1 MPPAKPDRSA
11 NNWDYSSRAAD
22 PRLTGDQV
30 IQRLGSGLAVCRRK
44 RCKLRVSRLRPAT
57 NIQSKRAPCAEAKAY
72 IADNRCAVADTKF
85 DRRGILRIRGMH
97 IDKSW
102 LQESITR
109 ASRMHGVT
117 IMHKSHRIAVGIAT
131 AVGLILLSGLPA
143 QAPAQTAGA
152 PTAAQANAVGMKCNG
167 KPIATDPGS
176 GKPIADPFK
185 GKLAGPGL
193 PEGLLPIDGK
203 VRDSILLPDPPCQ
216 EIVSPA
222 GQEDVG
228 LANLQRGFDVY
239 SWRTFIALNWPAKST
254 NVTSI
259 DQAQADTPTR
269 WEDMDNFKQ
278 LLDVMLPPKS
288 PPPTW
293 PTDRAGMEAERERLM
308 PEQCRALDKQFP
320 NRMIVKMIEE
330 SFNEPFKTGPL
341 IDQQG
346 HYAIF
351 DILMNRQMFK
361 YITDN
366 HLNTK
371 DGQMSAAKSGLFVD
385 FPAGQ
390 NDTPGTDGTLGAFM
404 LKVSWKILSPD
415 EIRAKNFHMVKA
427 LVLMP
432 QVPPDDPNAK
442 RPCLPETLGL
452 IGFHAVHK
460 TASRPQWIWTSF
472 EHVKNVPDKDEVA
485 NNKLDG
491 PYNFFS
497 VNCKDNCPAA
507 NATPPRPWDPNPT
520 LQLKF
525 RKDDS
530 FKSQIVRET
539 PLTDA
544 AKNMNKIFHSLLPKA
559 SVWQNYMLLSTQWP
573 SVFDCTKLHSQSS
586 DAPAPKTDFLKQPD
600 MTCSP
605 APTFFAN
612 STLETYSQ
620 AESDGGVPLATS
632 SCIACHGNAVGFQT
646 RPSNPKP
653 GEVNLNQSDFTFM
666 LEKAK

>member
-1 MPPAKPDRSA
+1 
-11 NNWDYSSRAAD
+11 
-22 PRLTGDQV
+22 
-30 IQRLGSGLAVCRRK
+30 
-44 RCKLRVSRLRPAT
+44 
-57 NIQSKRAPCAEAKAY
+57 
-72 IADNRCAVADTKF
+72 
-85 DRRGILRIRGMH
+85 
-97 IDKSW
+97 
-102 LQESITR
+102 
-109 ASRMHGVT
+109 MHGVT

-131 AVGLILLSGLPA
+131 AVGLILLSELSA

-152 PTAAQANAVGMKCNG
+152 PTAAQANAIGMKCN
-167 KPIATDPGS
+167 ATR
-176 GKPIADPFK
+176 ILDPFK
-185 GKLAGPGL
+185 GQLAGPDL
-193 PEGLLPIDGK
+193 PPGLLPIDGT
-203 VRDSILLPDPPCQ
+203 VRDSIFAAGLPCQ
-216 EIVSPA
+216 ENVTPV

-228 LANLQRGFDVY
+228 LENLQRGFDFY
-239 SWRTFIALNWPAKST
+239 SWRTFIALNSPADGT
-254 NVTSI
+254 PI
-259 DQAQADTPTR
+259 DQAQPDMRTR

-278 LLDVMLPPKS
+278 LLDVMLPANLQPPK
-288 PPPTW
+288 W
-293 PTDRAGMEAERERLM
+293 PTDKAGMEAERERLM
-308 PEQCRALDKQFP
+308 PEECRALHKQMP
-320 NRMIVKMIEE
+320 ERMIVKMIEE

-371 DGQMSAAKSGLFVD
+371 AGQMNAANSGLFVD
-385 FPAGQ
+385 FPPGHNNTAGKL
-390 NDTPGTDGTLGAFM
+390 DGTFGAFM

-415 EIRAKNFHMVKA
+415 QIQAKNFHMVNA

-432 QVPPDDPNAK
+432 PGDPKAK
-442 RPCLPETLGL
+442 RPCLAETLGL

-460 TASRPQWIWTSF
+460 TVGRPQWIWTSF

-485 NNKLDG
+485 ANKLDG

-497 VNCKDNCPAA
+497 VTCKDNCPAA
-507 NATPPRPWDPNPT
+507 NATPPRPWDPDPA

-544 AKNMNKIFHSLLPKA
+544 AKNMNKIFHSMLPAA

-573 SVFDCTKLHSQSS
+573 SAFACTSLHSQSF
-586 DAPAPKTDFLKQPD
+586 DAPAPQTDFLKQPD

-620 AESDGGVPLATS
+620 AESDGDVPLASS

-646 RPSNPKP
+646 HPSNPKP
-653 GEVNLNQSDFTFM
+653 GEIYLNQSDFTFM
-666 LEKAK
+666 LEKAQ